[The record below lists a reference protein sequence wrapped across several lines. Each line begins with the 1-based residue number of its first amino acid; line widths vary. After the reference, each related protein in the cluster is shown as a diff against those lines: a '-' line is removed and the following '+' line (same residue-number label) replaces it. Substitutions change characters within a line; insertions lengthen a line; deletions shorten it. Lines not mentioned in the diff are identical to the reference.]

1 LGLPLSIWQLK
12 RVDFQP
18 LEDKMAGKLVPWDG
32 KCINIAGRGALVKSV
47 LTSQTIFHIS
57 PLNIPTGCL
66 LSLNKIERAFFWAGT
81 REVTGGKCKLN
92 WEMVCRPKHLGGL
105 GILHLEKFARALRL
119 RWPWFEWREPSKLWV
134 GLGTPCNEVD
144 MSLFYSA
151 TTITIGNGKI
161 APFWDSPWLEGKRPK
176 DIAPLIYEVSKKKR
190 CTVAQALVSKS

>member
-1 LGLPLSIWQLK
+1 MNAWQILVFSPCMVTRMQKLALGWQVHQH
-12 RVDFQP
+12 RRAWCPCQIRAYFP
-18 LEDKMAGKLVPWDG
+18 NSFY
-32 KCINIAGRGALVKSV
+32 I
-47 LTSQTIFHIS
+47 T
-57 PLNIPTGCL
+57 PLNISLGCL
-66 LSLNKIERAFFWAGT
+66 LSFNKIEKAFFWAGT

-92 WEMVCRPKHLGGL
+92 WETVCRLKHLGGL

-161 APFWDSPWLEGKRPK
+161 APFWDSPWFRGKK
-176 DIAPLIYEVSKKKR
+176 A
-190 CTVAQALVSKS
+190 